1 MIRVGPM
8 PDLSSGTLFYR
19 AIDVVPVLTPEL
31 ENDIAQRM
39 DEARVAMLEALL
51 ADPDGRRAF
60 LDPLSALAAG
70 LPSDQEVLD
79 RGYWGVRNGLLP
91 EDRRDSLAGAVR
103 VMEDEGL
110 SVETVMALHPNWDFV
125 ERTGAALLESPLQT
139 AAAPGGRAAERFEAA
154 RVDQAKVL
162 EKLVE
167 ANIRLVVK
175 WARRYG
181 KLTPVDE
188 MDLVQEGCE
197 GLISAARRFDF
208 HRGFRFSTYAVWWIK
223 QAILKSLMRNSRL
236 IRIPAHATIMQ
247 SEVNRV
253 RHVYLERLGR
263 YPTEEE
269 LVEEVGVTLEMLR
282 ALHWSSMETLSLDK
296 ALGEDGDSTVH
307 DLISRAPQGP
317 GVVSEAVRRDLRE
330 RVEKALG
337 TLDEREKAIVIR
349 KFGLDG
355 SEPVTLAQI
364 GRDLGLSRERVRQLE
379 ARAFG
384 KLRKI
389 GILFPEDCE

>member
-1 MIRVGPM
+1 MS
-8 PDLSSGTLFYR
+8 DLSSGTLFYR

-31 ENDIAQRM
+31 ENDISQRM

-51 ADPDGRRAF
+51 ADPGGRSAF
-60 LDPLSALAAG
+60 LDPLSSLAGG
-70 LPSDQEVLD
+70 LPSAHEVLD
-79 RGYWGVRNGLLP
+79 RGYWGVRNGILP
-91 EDRRDSLAGAVR
+91 EDRREILAR
-103 VMEDEGL
+103 TLRSIEEGDL
-110 SVETVMALHPNWDFV
+110 SVETVMSLHPNWDFV
-125 ERTGAALLESPLQT
+125 EKAGAALLESPRQSSSDSR
-139 AAAPGGRAAERFEAA
+139 GSAAERFNAA
-154 RVDQAKVL
+154 RGEQAKVL
-162 EKLVE
+162 ERLVE

-282 ALHWSSMETLSLDK
+282 AVHWSSMETLSLDK

-330 RVEKALG
+330 RVEKALRA
-337 TLDEREKAIVIR
+337 LDARERAIVVR

-364 GRDLGLSRERVRQLE
+364 GRELGLSRERVRQLE
-379 ARAFG
+379 ARALG
-384 KLRKI
+384 KLKEI

>member
-1 MIRVGPM
+1 M

-31 ENDIAQRM
+31 ESDIANKM

-51 ADPDGRRAF
+51 ADQSGRSAF
-60 LDPLSALAAG
+60 LEPLSALAGG
-70 LPSDQEVLD
+70 LPSTQEALD

-91 EDRRDSLAGAVR
+91 EDRRVSLAGAIR
-103 VMEDEGL
+103 AIEEGDL
-110 SVETVMALHPNWDFV
+110 SVEAVMSLHPNWDFV
-125 ERTGAALLESPLQT
+125 EKTGAALLESPRT
-139 AAAPGGRAAERFEAA
+139 PAADPSAAERFTAA
-154 RVDQAKVL
+154 RTAQSRVL
-162 EKLVE
+162 ERLVE

-181 KLTPVDE
+181 RLTPVDE

-253 RHVYLERLGR
+253 RHIYLERLGR

-269 LVEEVGVTLEMLR
+269 LVDEVGVSLDMLR
-282 ALHWSSMETLSLDK
+282 AVHWSSMETLSLDK

-307 DLISRAPQGP
+307 DLISRSPQGS
-317 GVVSEAVRRDLRE
+317 GVVSEAVRRDLHE
-330 RVEKALG
+330 RVGKALT
-337 TLDEREKAIVIR
+337 TLDAREKTIVVR

-355 SEPVTLAQI
+355 SEPITLAQI
-364 GRDLGLSRERVRQLE
+364 GRELGLSRERVRQLE
-379 ARAFG
+379 ARALG
-384 KLRKI
+384 KLKSI